1 MSLSSYRS
9 EASFAKSHRKWG
21 GCSSKQVKLLRKASK
36 DYNRAVRRNKR
47 NAIAYDIAAEQ
58 RCPIPTI
65 GKAYHDA
72 GSDWFDDDVGCWS
85 VAEGRYVMLRHDIDH
100 DRLELLCQPFEWNA
114 FDLF

>member
-21 GCSSKQVKLLRKASK
+21 GCSSKQVKLLRKATN
-36 DYNRAVRRNKR
+36 DYNRAIRRNKR

-65 GKAYHDA
+65 GKAYHNA
-72 GSDWFDDDVGCWS
+72 GADWFNDEVGVWS
-85 VAEGRYVMLRHDIDH
+85 VADGRYYMLRHDIDY
-100 DRLELLCQPFEWNA
+100 DVLERLSKLGVSF
-114 FDLF
+114 

>member
-21 GCSSKQVKLLRKASK
+21 GCSSKQVKLLRKATN
-36 DYNRAVRRNKR
+36 DYNRAIRRNKR

-65 GKAYHDA
+65 GKAYHNA
-72 GSDWFDDDVGCWS
+72 GADWFNDEVGVWS
-85 VAEGRYVMLRHDIDH
+85 VEYGCYYMLRDDIDY
-100 DRLELLCQPFEWNA
+100 DVLERLSKLGVSF
-114 FDLF
+114 

>member
-21 GCSSKQVKLLRKASK
+21 GCSSKQVKLLRKATNG
-36 DYNRAVRRNKR
+36 YNRAVRRNKR

-65 GKAYHDA
+65 GKAYHDV
-72 GSDWFDDDVGCWS
+72 GWDWFDDDVGVWS
-85 VAEGRYVMLRHDIDH
+85 VADGRYHMLRHDIDY
-100 DRLELLCQPFEWNA
+100 DVLEMLSELGVSF
-114 FDLF
+114 

>member
-21 GCSSKQVKLLRKASK
+21 GCSSKQVKLLRKATNG
-36 DYNRAVRRNKR
+36 YNRAVRRNKR

-65 GKAYHDA
+65 GKAYHNA
-72 GSDWFDDDVGCWS
+72 GADWFNDEVGVWS
-85 VAEGRYVMLRHDIDH
+85 VADGRYYMLRHDSDY
-100 DRLELLCQPFEWNA
+100 DVLEKLWEHGVSF
-114 FDLF
+114 

>member
-21 GCSSKQVKLLRKASK
+21 GCSSKQVKLLRKATNG
-36 DYNRAVRRNKR
+36 YNRAVRRNKR

-65 GKAYHDA
+65 GKAYHNA
-72 GSDWFDDDVGCWS
+72 GWDCFNDEVGTWS
-85 VAEGRYVMLRHDIDH
+85 VAMGCYYMLRHDIDY
-100 DRLELLCQPFEWNA
+100 DVLEKLSEHGVSF
-114 FDLF
+114 